1 MLEQS
6 IGLLSLG
13 SLSELGILA
22 ELGIIVVFATF
33 LAIILRFLKQPLMLA
48 YIVAGLVIG
57 PIGLGLITQSEH
69 IALISELGIAFL
81 LFTVGIESDLNKLKK
96 IGLFVLAGGVFQV
109 AVTALIAFIGAQLL
123 GLDFVSSIYLGVI
136 LAFSSTVIVVKLLSD
151 ANDINTLHG
160 RLMIGFLLVQD
171 VLVILAIPLITSQT
185 LAPVGIG
192 VIIAKGIL
200 LVALAFILGRY
211 VFSKLLSISL
221 KQQELMYLSA
231 VSICFVFI
239 FISALLDFSPA
250 VGAFLA
256 GLSLSSISYNF
267 ELAGKIKGLRDFFVT
282 VFFVSLGMQITPSLA
297 SFSLTYTIMLAVFM
311 LAVVL
316 ILKPIIF
323 AFLNLVGGY
332 GMRNGLV
339 TGIGLAQV
347 SEFSFILASY
357 GVLYGA
363 LTRDLFSIVII
374 VIALTM
380 ALTPYLMRY
389 SEGIY
394 VFLSRFSA
402 PFTRKKHFIK
412 KLNELEKIPEK
423 DELNGHIVIL
433 GAGVMGSGIA
443 SALHSFIK
451 LVVID
456 HDPEIIFKQINK
468 GIPAVYG
475 NIENDELWK
484 KVNLSKASLL
494 VLAVPEIAASLFLAE
509 KARQMNPNI
518 VIFARAKNKRDA
530 LALYDNKVDFVVITD
545 IIGSNVFIKNVVSFL
560 ETGKVYNISNYKDE
574 FIKYLKEETEKEE
587 NNFRL

>member
-6 IGLLSLG
+6 ISFLSLG
-13 SLSELGILA
+13 SFSELGILA
-22 ELGIIVVFATF
+22 ELGIIVVFATS
-33 LAIILRFLKQPLMLA
+33 LAIILRFMKQPLMIA
-48 YIVAGLVIG
+48 YIVAGLIIG

-96 IGLFVLAGGVFQV
+96 IGLFVLAGGAFQV
-109 AVTALIAFIGAQLL
+109 AVTALVAFIGAQLL
-123 GLDFVSSIYLGVI
+123 GLDFITSIYLGVI

-171 VLVILAIPLITSQT
+171 VLVILAIPLITSGT
-185 LAPVGIG
+185 LAPMGIG

-211 VFSKLLSISL
+211 VFSKLISISL

-282 VFFVSLGMQITPSLA
+282 VFFVSLGMQITPFLT
-297 SFSLTYTIMLAVFM
+297 SFSFTYAVLLAVFM

-323 AFLNLVGGY
+323 AFLNLFGGY

-347 SEFSFILASY
+347 SEFSFILAGY
-357 GVLYGA
+357 GVISGA
-363 LTRDLFSIVII
+363 LTRDLFSVIII

-380 ALTPYLMRY
+380 ALTPYLMNH
-389 SEGIY
+389 SERIY
-394 VFLSRFSA
+394 VFLSRFSG
-402 PFTRKKHFIK
+402 PFSGKRHFTK
-412 KLNELEKIPEK
+412 KLKELERLPEE
-423 DELNGHIVIL
+423 ELSNHIVIL

-443 SALHSFIK
+443 SALHSFTK
-451 LVVID
+451 LIVID
-456 HDPEIIFKQINK
+456 HDPEVVFKQINK

-509 KARQMNPNI
+509 KARQMNPEI
-518 VIFARAKNKRDA
+518 VVFARAKNKKDA
-530 LALYDNKVDFVVITD
+530 LALYENKVDFVVITD
-545 IIGSNVFIKNVVSFL
+545 IIGGNVFVKNVVSFL
-560 ETGKVYNISNYKDE
+560 DTGKVYNISNYKDE
-574 FIKYLKEETEKEE
+574 FIKYLKEETQKEE
-587 NNFRL
+587 NKFRL